1 MSVQWML
8 AAGFLYVEVFLV
20 ALLVLPVAS
29 PRRWARIFKSRV
41 LSILTSQV
49 QIYFYIFF
57 AILVLFLVDAV
68 REMRKYGN
76 FEVRD
81 TQTPL
86 VSELQVCDHFQT
98 LYPIW

>member
-8 AAGFLYVEVFLV
+8 AAGFLYAEVFIV
-20 ALLVLPVAS
+20 ALLVLPLAS
-29 PRRWARIFKSRV
+29 PRRWAKIFKSRM

-81 TQTPL
+81 TQSPL
-86 VSELQVCDHFQT
+86 VSELQVS
-98 LYPIW
+98 I